1 MKRHRNSR
9 TVECAPRNGG
19 SEASRRAAHV
29 NYTRATRARVKRVQ
43 RAGADGT
50 HPQRQ
55 RTRSAHQPSRAQ
67 PAVGQRTTQHQ
78 PLLERYT
85 DTVSGRG
92 QGARVRG
99 RTSEWR
105 RWSVAPLFM
114 TFWKD
119 IRGVV
124 PLLATRGSTQI
135 YASSAPAG
143 TSRAVATRLQ
153 PVAGSGLP
161 TSSSQ
166 GGVYS
171 LPPPEH
177 AGTQH
182 LPPCHVQRARKDL
195 QVLATPIQHAA

>member
-1 MKRHRNSR
+1 MNTSW
-9 TVECAPRNGG
+9 TLDCAPRSGG
-19 SEASRRAAHV
+19 SEAPRRAANVHH
-29 NYTRATRARVKRVQ
+29 TQSSARARKAGATRRRRRSLFQ
-43 RAGADGT
+43 R
-50 HPQRQ
+50 R

-78 PLLERYT
+78 PLLERCT

-92 QGARVRG
+92 QGARVLG
-99 RTSEWR
+99 RMSEWW

-119 IRGVV
+119 IHGVV
-124 PLLATRGSTQI
+124 PLLATRDSTHI
-135 YASSAPAG
+135 YAASAPAG
-143 TSRAVATRLQ
+143 TSRAVATWLQ

-195 QVLATPIQHAA
+195 QVLATPIWHAA